1 MRALYALKPTQTE
14 SNKRSSGR
22 LIVLLNFIIPF
33 AFPSP
38 EFSEL
43 QVVNSLTQVEKI
55 SLRVSEMRDLYK
67 VFVAYLAKM

>member
-14 SNKRSSGR
+14 SIKRSSGR